1 LSSISHCG
9 TQRQDAH
16 GGRMTLKNL
25 FRLFNIYFF
34 SIGAK
39 MNGKTRNTNNNHYN
53 NTEENTTLLK
63 KAEQK

>member
-1 LSSISHCG
+1 MGLPCD
-9 TQRQDAH
+9 Q
-16 GGRMTLKNL
+16 L
-25 FRLFNIYFF
+25 FFNFHIHINKLEDCLACIFF